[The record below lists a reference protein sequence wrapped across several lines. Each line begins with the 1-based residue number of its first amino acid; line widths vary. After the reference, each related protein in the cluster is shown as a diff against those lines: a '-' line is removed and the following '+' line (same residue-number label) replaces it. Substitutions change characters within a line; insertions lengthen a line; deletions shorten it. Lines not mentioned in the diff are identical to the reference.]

1 MDEEKLSPSVRRDQ
15 LDVSVGSTEKNA
27 VRAHVFRFALQLGHC
42 STQSACLI
50 CARSRLW
57 KIAFSLQFLVVCI
70 PFTVYAGGDI
80 EARRDAEHQGHAIA
94 EDTRR
99 ADAAKNC
106 KTN

>member
-15 LDVSVGSTEKNA
+15 LDFSFVPG
-27 VRAHVFRFALQLGHC
+27 LC
-42 STQSACLI
+42 
-50 CARSRLW
+50 

-99 ADAAKNC
+99 RC
-106 KTN
+106 REEL